1 MSQFKHKTLK
11 TLALC
16 ALLGSVMTPIAAAA
30 AQSGPE
36 GRHAIY
42 KTALSDIDDL
52 GSAVLDWKNQSIEF
66 SFDTN
71 DADWTDGLELLLS
84 ADPIGRVSSR
94 TPLLVQFNNGKP
106 VPVITRGQG
115 FDTRIKLDKAK
126 IRPRRNKIRFT
137 YKTPTGSDCLLPQHG
152 GWNLNFKD
160 SFIVVKARAKS
171 RNLYLR
177 DFEARIQNA
186 ATAPRSVAILAK
198 GENTAKLQ
206 ALAAQGIGMRV
217 NKLPE
222 FKTTKSNSDV
232 EIVLATRDKLYSWV
246 SNKKILNDTGAKIVL
261 DKGRP
266 MRLIITG
273 DTDEEVMATAKVF
286 ASRPLPISNRS
297 MSNLGE
303 ASLQLPYSARQT
315 VIDGEMKISDLGGDY
330 FEEGWGPNAKRL
342 KFNVADPAASSGEIL
357 LRLASS
363 KNVSNTSR
371 VSLELNGQSLGFTK
385 LDKIKKTVAFDIPE
399 GTLQGT
405 NNQLT
410 ITPELSPA
418 NDLGCEFSENSPGFY
433 LGTGSKIT
441 IQTPENTPVAEL
453 SKLTA
458 TGAPFSIEH
467 GKDTAVVLP
476 ARSSRDYGT
485 SLKVLAKLAKSSGG
499 GLTEADYIRST
510 NYASLAPKKNILF
523 VGPSYALKGQLR
535 SSAPKGLTAA
545 LKGKVLNGT
554 GRFVAENL
562 RFASQDAEA
571 TLKLYAARQRQAG
584 RVGQGGVAALYASPL
599 SEGKAVGVITNVP
612 GQSFTHTAN
621 QLVQAKH
628 WNSLEGSVARWNKS
642 KVLMA
647 QTGANI
653 PGFALPKPA
662 RKDIASKFKLPRFD
676 MPKINFE
683 GIQLGDFDVELAKD
697 RVSNFRT
704 QLLSLIENKNLS
716 SPLPVS
722 KELKVAKVLNTV
734 ELKPLAVDAAKPKFA
749 LPKLSR
755 NAFLPPQKNA
765 QEIVISNGLKLRGFL
780 DSNLNA
786 KGSALL
792 SAQNKSS
799 LSAMLEKVG
808 IKNLKV
814 PSLKGPASK
823 EQDIQMSVLWL
834 ALILSIAFILM
845 GLVTPHNPQTED

>member
-662 RKDIASKFKLPRFD
+662 RKDIVSKFKLPRFD

-765 QEIVISNGLKLRGFL
+765 QEVKISNGLKLRGFL

-786 KGSALL
+786 KGCLLYTSPSPRDATLSRMPSSA
-792 SAQNKSS
+792 
-799 LSAMLEKVG
+799 
-808 IKNLKV
+808 
-814 PSLKGPASK
+814 
-823 EQDIQMSVLWL
+823 
-834 ALILSIAFILM
+834 
-845 GLVTPHNPQTED
+845 

>member
-106 VPVITRGQG
+106 VPVVTRGQG

-286 ASRPLPISNRS
+286 ASHPLPISNRS

-315 VIDGEMKISDLGGDY
+315 VIDGEMKISELGGDY

-399 GTLQGT
+399 GTLQGS
-405 NNQLT
+405 NNELT

-621 QLVQAKH
+621 QLLQAKH

-662 RKDIASKFKLPRFD
+662 RKDIVSTLKLPSFD
-676 MPKINFE
+676 MPKMNFE
-683 GIQLGDFDVELAKD
+683 KIQLGDFDVALAKE
-697 RVSNFRT
+697 RISNFRT
-704 QLLSLIENKNLS
+704 QLLSLIESKNLGTS
-716 SPLPVS
+716 LPVS
-722 KELKVAKVLNTV
+722 KKLEVTKETKTV
-734 ELKPLAVDAAKPKFA
+734 EPKPVTTEAAKAKLT
-749 LPKLSR
+749 LPKLSI
-755 NAFLPPQKNA
+755 NAFLPPQKNT
-765 QEIVISNGLKLRGFL
+765 QEVKISNGLKLRGFL

-845 GLVTPHNPQTED
+845 GLVTPNNPQKED